1 MIQSNEC
8 SFEVAMARTLDE
20 ILTTEMPDVV
30 TQAREKAEQMRLEI
44 HLTQLREMLTQ
55 AGTEPMICDQTP
67 SIQDVTLMDLKRWVE
82 AAGGKLQLNVE
93 MPNGSQISFAV

>member
-1 MIQSNEC
+1 
-8 SFEVAMARTLDE
+8 MARTLDE
-20 ILTTEMPDVV
+20 ILTTEIPDVV

-44 HLTQLREMLTQ
+44 HINQLREVLTQ
-55 AGTEPMICDQTP
+55 AGTEPMICDQDP

-93 MPNGSQISFAV
+93 MPNGSQFSFAV

>member
-1 MIQSNEC
+1 
-8 SFEVAMARTLDE
+8 MARTLDE

-44 HLTQLREMLTQ
+44 HMSHLREMLTK
-55 AGTEPMICDQTP
+55 AGTEPMICDQAP
-67 SIQDVTLMDLKRWVE
+67 SLQDVTLMDLKRWVE

>member
-1 MIQSNEC
+1 
-8 SFEVAMARTLDE
+8 MARKLDD

-30 TQAREKAEQMRLEI
+30 TQAREKAEQMRLEV
-44 HLTQLREMLTQ
+44 HMSHLREMLTK
-55 AGTEPMICDQTP
+55 AGTEPMICDQAP
-67 SIQDVTLMDLKRWVE
+67 SLQDVTLMDLKRWVE